1 METNAD
7 LEIRIPK
14 NHGSDEDP
22 MTTIITENDP
32 ESKKEI
38 TESAEKIR
46 KSDSNVQVI
55 DPAPS
60 VDTKINGFKFSME
73 KNSDGT
79 TVDISFR
86 TKIRSK
92 TPGKVE
98 KAI

>member
-1 METNAD
+1 MA
-7 LEIRIPK
+7 
-14 NHGSDEDP
+14 
-22 MTTIITENDP
+22 TIIAENDP

-38 TESAEKIR
+38 TESAGRLR

-55 DPAPS
+55 DPTPS
-60 VDTKINGFKFSME
+60 VNTKIDGFKFSME
-73 KNSDGT
+73 KNSDGIT
-79 TVDISFR
+79 MDISFR